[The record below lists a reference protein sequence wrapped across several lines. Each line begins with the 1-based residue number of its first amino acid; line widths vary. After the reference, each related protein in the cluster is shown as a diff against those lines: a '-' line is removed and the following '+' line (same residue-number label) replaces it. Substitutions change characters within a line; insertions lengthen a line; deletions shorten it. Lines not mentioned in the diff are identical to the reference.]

1 MERRMSEALLSED
14 GAPVTPL
21 FRMSTAMKHVLAIDQ
36 GTTGTTAL
44 VIASDGRIVGRGYQ
58 EITQHYPQPGWV
70 EHDAEEILERTLLAA
85 REAIAASGVSPD
97 VIGITNQ
104 RETIVVWH
112 RDTGKPLARAIVW
125 QDRRTTDRC
134 AELNSRRSFIAERT
148 GLRPDPYFSATK
160 IEWLLKKPEIA
171 FVARNGRLLAGTIDT
186 WLIWKLTGG
195 RVHATDPTN
204 ASRTLLFDINRLKW
218 SRELCDIFKIPM
230 EILPE
235 VRPSAGD
242 FGKTVTSFFGK
253 SIPITGVAGD
263 QQAALFGQG
272 CFVAGQ
278 AKNTYGTG
286 AFLLLNTGS
295 EVPRAGEGLLA
306 TVACDAQGGAA
317 YALEASI
324 FVAGAAIQWLRDGLG
339 ILYNAAESERL
350 AASLESND
358 GVYFVPAL
366 VGLGAPNW
374 EPRARGTMLG
384 LTRGTT
390 RAHLARA
397 ALEAM
402 AYGSAEMLAVMAKRG
417 KVKFESMRVDG
428 GASANNWLLQFQAD
442 ILGIPVERPDMV
454 ETTALGAAGL
464 AGIAGGVWSDAAE
477 FIGTRQ
483 FTRFTPAMPRE
494 SADGLMAGWQRAVR
508 AVLVWAR
515 DPGDAGA
522 AKKKKRPGSA
532 KKAASKK
539 RASAKGKVTGKGKGK
554 VSGKAKAM
562 GKSKANVKG
571 KGKAGARSGR
581 K

>member
-1 MERRMSEALLSED
+1 MSEALLSED
-14 GAPVTPL
+14 GSVYFPARRVD
-21 FRMSTAMKHVLAIDQ
+21 SQMKHVLAIDQ

-44 VIASDGRIVGRGYQ
+44 VLAADGRVAGRGYQ
-58 EITQHYPQPGWV
+58 EIIQHYPQPGWV

-85 REAIAASGVSPD
+85 REAITAAGVRPD

-104 RETIVVWH
+104 RETVVVWH

-125 QDRRTTDRC
+125 QDRRTTERC
-134 AELNSRRSFIAERT
+134 AELKSKTNMIAERT

-171 FVARNGRLLAGTIDT
+171 FVARNGRLLAGTIDS

-204 ASRTLLFDINRLKW
+204 ASRTLLYDINRRRW
-218 SRELCDIFKIPM
+218 SKELCDLFGVPI

-253 SIPITGVAGD
+253 AIPITGVAGD

-272 CFVAGQ
+272 CYGAGQ

-286 AFLLLNTGS
+286 AFLLLNTGDK
-295 EVPRAGEGLLA
+295 VPRAGEGLLA
-306 TVACDAQGGAA
+306 TVACDEKGGAA

-350 AASLESND
+350 ASSLESND

-374 EPRARGTMLG
+374 EPKARGMIVG
-384 LTRGTT
+384 LTRGTN
-390 RAHLARA
+390 RAHLTRA

-417 KVKFESMRVDG
+417 RVKFESLRVDG
-428 GASANNWLLQFQAD
+428 GASANNWLLQFQSD
-442 ILGIPVERPDMV
+442 ILGIPVERPDMI

-464 AGIAGGVWSDAAE
+464 AGIAGGVWSDATE

-483 FTRFTPAMPRE
+483 FTRFTPAMARE
-494 SADGLMAGWQRAVR
+494 SADELKAGWERAVR
-508 AVLVWAR
+508 ATLGWSRDQAGSAAGKKKAR
-515 DPGDAGA
+515 KKAVAKKPA
-522 AKKKKRPGSA
+522 AKKPAAAGKRS
-532 KKAASKK
+532 
-539 RASAKGKVTGKGKGK
+539 R
-554 VSGKAKAM
+554 
-562 GKSKANVKG
+562 
-571 KGKAGARSGR
+571 
-581 K
+581 

>member
-1 MERRMSEALLSED
+1 MSEALLSED
-14 GAPVTPL
+14 RSLSMP
-21 FRMSTAMKHVLAIDQ
+21 FRRPESQMKHVLAIDQ

-44 VIASDGRIVGRGYQ
+44 VIAADGRVAGRGYQ

-70 EHDAEEILERTLLAA
+70 EHDPDEILERTLVAA
-85 REAIAASGVSPD
+85 REAISASGVKPD

-104 RETIVVWH
+104 RETVVVWH
-112 RDTGKPLARAIVW
+112 RDTGKPLHRAIVW
-125 QDRRTTDRC
+125 QDRRTTERC
-134 AELNSRRSFIAERT
+134 AELKSHASWIAERT

-171 FVARNGRLLAGTIDT
+171 FVARNGRLLAGTIDS

-204 ASRTLLFDINRLKW
+204 ASRTLLFDINRLRW
-218 SRELCDIFKIPM
+218 SKELCDLFKVPI

-242 FGKTVTSFFGK
+242 FGRTVTAFFGK
-253 SIPITGVAGD
+253 SLPITGVAGD

-272 CFVAGQ
+272 CWGAGQ

-295 EVPRAGEGLLA
+295 EVPQPAEGLLA
-306 TVACDAQGGAA
+306 TVACDDKGGAA

-339 ILYNAAESERL
+339 ILYNASESERL
-350 AASLESND
+350 ARSLESND

-374 EPRARGTMLG
+374 EPRARGTIVGM
-384 LTRGTT
+384 TRGTN

-402 AYGSAEMLAVMAKRG
+402 AYGTAEMLAVMAKRG
-417 KVKFESMRVDG
+417 RVSFQSLRVDG
-428 GASANNWLLQFQAD
+428 GASANNWLLQFQSD
-442 ILGIPVERPDMV
+442 ILGIPVERPDMI
-454 ETTALGAAGL
+454 ETTAFGAAGL
-464 AGIAGGVWSDAAE
+464 AGIAGGVWQDATE

-483 FTRFTPAMPRE
+483 FTRFTPAMPKE
-494 SADGLMAGWQRAVR
+494 SADELIEGWQRAVR
-508 AVLVWAR
+508 ATLFWAR
-515 DPGDAGA
+515 DKGEPG
-522 AKKKKRPGSA
+522 AKKKKKGA
-532 KKAASKK
+532 TKK
-539 RASAKGKVTGKGKGK
+539 RASA
-554 VSGKAKAM
+554 AK
-562 GKSKANVKG
+562 KSVAKK
-571 KGKAGARSGR
+571 KSARKKPSASRGR
-581 K
+581 KK

>member
-1 MERRMSEALLSED
+1 MTEPAVSRGEGVFFPARRVD
-14 GAPVTPL
+14 
-21 FRMSTAMKHVLAIDQ
+21 TAQKHVLAIDQ

-44 VIASDGRIVGRGYQ
+44 MLAADGRVTGRGYQ

-85 REAIAASGVSPD
+85 RDAIAIAGVRPD

-104 RETIVVWH
+104 RETVVLWH

-125 QDRRTTDRC
+125 QDRRTTERC
-134 AELNSRRSFIAERT
+134 LQLRNKASFIAQHT
-148 GLRPDPYFSATK
+148 GLRPDPYFSASK

-195 RVHATDPTN
+195 KVHATDPTN
-204 ASRTLLFDINRLKW
+204 ASRTLLFDITRLRW
-218 SRELCDIFKIPM
+218 SKELCDLFHVPID
-230 EILPE
+230 ILPE

-253 SIPITGVAGD
+253 AIPITGVAGD

-272 CFVAGQ
+272 CCGAGQ

-286 AFLLLNTGS
+286 AFLLLNTGNK
-295 EVPRAGEGLLA
+295 VPRPGDGLLA
-306 TVACDAQGGAA
+306 TVACDEKGGAA

-339 ILYNAAESERL
+339 ILFNAEESERL
-350 AASLESND
+350 ARSLESND

-374 EPRARGTMLG
+374 EPRARGTIVG

-390 RAHLARA
+390 RAHFARA

-402 AYGSAEMLAVMAKRG
+402 AYGSAEMLAAMARRAR
-417 KVKFESMRVDG
+417 VSFQSLRVDG
-428 GASANNWLLQFQAD
+428 GAAANNWLLQFQSD
-442 ILGIPVERPDMV
+442 VLGIPVERPDMI

-464 AGIAGGVWSDAAE
+464 AGIGGGVWRDVAE

-483 FTRFTPAMPRE
+483 FTRFTPAMEKP
-494 SADGLMAGWQRAVR
+494 AATALMQGWQRAVR
-508 AVLVWAR
+508 GALVWAR
-515 DPGDAGA
+515 DKGDGD
-522 AKKKKRPGSA
+522 GSA
-532 KKAASKK
+532 KKRAK
-539 RASAKGKVTGKGKGK
+539 RGKREAGSGKGT
-554 VSGKAKAM
+554 A
-562 GKSKANVKG
+562 VKG
-571 KGKAGARSGR
+571 VRPKSNSARR
-581 K
+581 RAK

>member
-1 MERRMSEALLSED
+1 
-14 GAPVTPL
+14 
-21 FRMSTAMKHVLAIDQ
+21 MKHVLAIDQ

-44 VIASDGRIVGRGYQ
+44 VISADGKIAGRGYQ

-70 EHDAEEILERTLLAA
+70 EHDADEILERTLIAA
-85 REAIAASGVSPD
+85 REAIAASGVTPD

-104 RETIVVWH
+104 RETIVAWH

-125 QDRRTTDRC
+125 QDRRTTERC
-134 AELNSRRSFIAERT
+134 AELKSRTSWLAQRT

-204 ASRTLLFDINRLKW
+204 ASRTLLFDIQKLRW
-218 SRELCDIFKIPM
+218 SRELCALFHVPI

-242 FGKTVTSFFGK
+242 FGSTVTSFFGK
-253 SIPITGVAGD
+253 SIPIMGVAGD
-263 QQAALFGQG
+263 QHAALFGQG
-272 CFVAGQ
+272 CYDPGQ

-286 AFLLLNTGS
+286 AFLLLNTGKKL
-295 EVPRAGEGLLA
+295 PKPGDGLLA
-306 TVACDAQGGAA
+306 TVACDEKGSAA

-324 FVAGAAIQWLRDGLG
+324 FIAGAAVQWLRDGLG
-339 ILYNAAESERL
+339 ILYNASESESL
-350 AASLESND
+350 ARSVESND

-374 EPRARGTMLG
+374 EPNARGTIVG
-384 LTRGTT
+384 VTRGTG
-390 RAHLARA
+390 RAHFARA

-402 AYGSAEMLAVMAKRG
+402 AYGTAEMLGVMAKRG
-417 KVKFESMRVDG
+417 KVKFDSLRVDG

-442 ILGIPVERPDMV
+442 ILGIGVDRPDMV

-464 AGIAGGVWSDAAE
+464 AGIAGGVWADAAE

-483 FTRFTPAMPRE
+483 FTRFTPTMSGE
-494 SADGLMAGWQRAVR
+494 LSGDLIAGWQRAVR
-508 AVLVWAR
+508 ATLGWAR
-515 DPGDAGA
+515 DRGPEEPKGRASSRS
-522 AKKKKRPGSA
+522 KKKAPGRKKSSPT
-532 KKAASKK
+532 KKAAKSARK
-539 RASAKGKVTGKGKGK
+539 R
-554 VSGKAKAM
+554 
-562 GKSKANVKG
+562 
-571 KGKAGARSGR
+571 
-581 K
+581 

>member
-1 MERRMSEALLSED
+1 
-14 GAPVTPL
+14 
-21 FRMSTAMKHVLAIDQ
+21 MKHVLAIDQ

-44 VIASDGRIVGRGYQ
+44 VIAADGRVAGRGYR
-58 EITQHYPQPGWV
+58 EITQHYPAPGWV
-70 EHDAEEILERTLLAA
+70 EHDAEEILERTLLSA
-85 REAIAASGVSPD
+85 RDAIAASGVRPD

-125 QDRRTTDRC
+125 QDRRTTERC
-134 AELNSRRSFIAERT
+134 AQLKNKTKLIAERA

-195 RVHATDPTN
+195 RMHATDPTN
-204 ASRTLLFDINRLKW
+204 ASRTLLFDINRLRW
-218 SRELCDIFKIPM
+218 SKELCDLFKVPI

-253 SIPITGVAGD
+253 SLPITGVAGD

-272 CFVAGQ
+272 CFGEGQ

-286 AFLLLNTGS
+286 AFLLLNTGDKIPS
-295 EVPRAGEGLLA
+295 AGEGLLA
-306 TVACDAQGGAA
+306 TVACDARGGAA

-339 ILYNAAESERL
+339 ILHNTAESERL
-350 AASLESND
+350 ARSLDSND

-374 EPRARGTMLG
+374 EPRARGTLVGM
-384 LTRGTT
+384 TRGTT
-390 RAHLARA
+390 RAHFARA

-402 AYGSAEMLAVMAKRG
+402 AYGSAEMLGVMAKRAR
-417 KVKFESMRVDG
+417 VKFESLRVDG

-442 ILGIPVERPDMV
+442 VLGLAVERPDMV

-464 AGIAGGVWSDAAE
+464 DGIAGGIWGDATE
-477 FIGTRQ
+477 FMGTRQ
-483 FTRFTPAMPRE
+483 FTRFTPAMPGE
-494 SADGLMAGWQRAVR
+494 TADVLMDEWQRAVR
-508 AVLVWAR
+508 ATLSWAR
-515 DPGDAGA
+515 DTGGSTGGR
-522 AKKKKRPGSA
+522 KKKK
-532 KKAASKK
+532 KKSI
-539 RASAKGKVTGKGKGK
+539 
-554 VSGKAKAM
+554 GKAKSPK
-562 GKSKANVKG
+562 KS
-571 KGKAGARSGR
+571 AR
-581 K
+581 KL

>member
-1 MERRMSEALLSED
+1 MTEPTPRGEGVFFPARRVDTVS
-14 GAPVTPL
+14 
-21 FRMSTAMKHVLAIDQ
+21 KHVLAIDQ

-44 VIASDGRIVGRGYQ
+44 VIAADGRIAGRGYH

-70 EHDAEEILERTLLAA
+70 EHDAEEILEKTLQAA
-85 REAIAASGVSPD
+85 RDAIAASGSRPD

-104 RETIVVWH
+104 RETVVLWH

-125 QDRRTTDRC
+125 QDRRTTERC
-134 AELNSRRSFIAERT
+134 EQLRNKTTFIAERT

-195 RVHATDPTN
+195 KVHATDPTN
-204 ASRTLLFDINRLKW
+204 ASRTLLFDITRLRW
-218 SRELCDIFKIPM
+218 SKELCDLFNVPI

-235 VRPSAGD
+235 VRQSAGD

-253 SIPITGVAGD
+253 AIPITGVAGD

-272 CFVAGQ
+272 CCGVGQ

-286 AFLLLNTGS
+286 AFLLLNTGKK
-295 EVPRAGEGLLA
+295 VPRPGEGLLA
-306 TVACDAQGGAA
+306 TVACDEKGGAA

-339 ILYNAAESERL
+339 ILFNAEESERL
-350 AASLESND
+350 ARSLESNE

-374 EPRARGTMLG
+374 EPRARGTIVG
-384 LTRGTT
+384 LTRGTN

-402 AYGSAEMLAVMAKRG
+402 AYGSAEMLAAMARRAR
-417 KVKFESMRVDG
+417 VTFQSLRVDG
-428 GASANNWLLQFQAD
+428 GAAANNWLLQFQSD
-442 ILGIPVERPDMV
+442 ILGIPVERPDMI

-464 AGIAGGVWSDAAE
+464 AGIGGGVWRDAAE

-483 FTRFTPAMPRE
+483 FTRFTPAMDPE
-494 SADGLMAGWQRAVR
+494 TSSDLMVGWQRAVR
-508 AVLVWAR
+508 SALSWAR
-515 DPGDAGA
+515 DKGDDSPKSKRKRPR
-522 AKKKKRPGSA
+522 AKK
-532 KKAASKK
+532 
-539 RASAKGKVTGKGKGK
+539 ASAKGASAK
-554 VSGKAKAM
+554 SAKATPA
-562 GKSKANVKG
+562 KSKSKRG
-571 KGKAGARSGR
+571 RSR
-581 K
+581 

>member
-1 MERRMSEALLSED
+1 MSEALLSED

-539 RASAKGKVTGKGKGK
+539 RASAKGKATGKAKAASTGKAN
-554 VSGKAKAM
+554 AKAM

>member
-1 MERRMSEALLSED
+1 MNEALLSED
-14 GAPVTPL
+14 GAPEPPL
-21 FRMSTAMKHVLAIDQ
+21 FRMSTSMKHVLAIDQ

-44 VIASDGRIVGRGYQ
+44 VIAADGHVAGRGYQ

-70 EHDAEEILERTLLAA
+70 EHDADEILERTLMAA
-85 REAIAASGVSPD
+85 RDAIAVSGVRPD

-125 QDRRTTDRC
+125 QDRRTTERC
-134 AELNSRRSFIAERT
+134 AELRSKTSFIAERT

-171 FVARNGRLLAGTIDT
+171 FVARNGRLLAGTIDS

-218 SRELCDIFKIPM
+218 SSELCDIFKIPM

-253 SIPITGVAGD
+253 SLPIMGVAGD

-286 AFLLLNTGS
+286 AFLLLNTGNT
-295 EVPRAGEGLLA
+295 VPRAGEGLLA
-306 TVACDAQGGAA
+306 TVACDEKGGAA

-339 ILYNAAESERL
+339 ILYNASESERL
-350 AASLESND
+350 ARSLDTND
-358 GVYFVPAL
+358 GVYFVSAL

-374 EPRARGTMLG
+374 EPRARGTIVG

-390 RAHLARA
+390 RAHFARA

-417 KVKFESMRVDG
+417 HVKFESLRVDG
-428 GASANNWLLQFQAD
+428 GASANNWLLQFQSD
-442 ILGIPVERPDMV
+442 ILGIPVERPDMI

-494 SADGLMAGWQRAVR
+494 SADGLIAGWQRAVR
-508 AVLVWAR
+508 AALLWAR
-515 DPGDAGA
+515 DTGDAGA
-522 AKKKKRPGSA
+522 VK
-532 KKAASKK
+532 KK
-539 RASAKGKVTGKGKGK
+539 RASAKGKGKSKGKGTAKGKGK
-554 VSGKAKAM
+554 VKGKAK
-562 GKSKANVKG
+562 
-571 KGKAGARSGR
+571 GKARGTAKSRSRAGSGR
-581 K
+581 KSGGAGGKSPRRRGR

>member
-1 MERRMSEALLSED
+1 LNEALLSDD
-14 GAPVTPL
+14 GRVIPTLGRIDP
-21 FRMSTAMKHVLAIDQ
+21 SMKHVLAIDQ

-44 VIASDGRIVGRGYQ
+44 VIAADGRVAGRGYQ
-58 EITQHYPQPGWV
+58 EITQYYPQPGWV

-85 REAIAASGVSPD
+85 RDAISMSGVRPD

-104 RETIVVWH
+104 RETVVLWH

-125 QDRRTTDRC
+125 QDRRTTERC
-134 AELNSRRSFIAERT
+134 AELKGKATMIAERT

-171 FVARNGRLLAGTIDT
+171 FVARNGRLLAGTIDS

-204 ASRTLLFDINRLKW
+204 ASRTLLFDINRLRW
-218 SRELCDIFKIPM
+218 SKELCDLFKIPI

-242 FGKTVTSFFGK
+242 FGRTVTSFFGK
-253 SIPITGVAGD
+253 SLPIMGVAGD

-272 CFVAGQ
+272 CCAAGQ

-295 EVPRAGEGLLA
+295 TVPKTGEGLLA
-306 TVACDAQGGAA
+306 TVACDEKGGAA

-339 ILYNAAESERL
+339 ILFSASESERL
-350 AASLESND
+350 ARALDSND

-374 EPRARGTMLG
+374 EPRARGTFVG
-384 LTRGTT
+384 LTGGAN
-390 RAHLARA
+390 RAHLARS

-417 KVKFESMRVDG
+417 KVKFESLRVDG

-442 ILGIPVERPDMV
+442 ILGIPVERPDMI

-464 AGIAGGVWSDAAE
+464 AGIAGGVWRDSAE

-483 FTRFTPAMPRE
+483 FTRFTPVMPRE
-494 SADGLMAGWQRAVR
+494 SAQELIAGWERAVR
-508 AVLVWAR
+508 AALFWAR
-515 DPGDAGA
+515 DKGDAPA
-522 AKKKKRPGSA
+522 ARKTKKKKKGSA
-532 KKAASKK
+532 A
-539 RASAKGKVTGKGKGK
+539 VTGAT
-554 VSGKAKAM
+554 S
-562 GKSKANVKG
+562 
-571 KGKAGARSGR
+571 AGTTKARSGSKSAR
-581 K
+581 TKSSPSRRRPT

>member
-1 MERRMSEALLSED
+1 MSEALLSED

-317 YALEASI
+317 YELEASI

-508 AVLVWAR
+508 AALVWAR

-539 RASAKGKVTGKGKGK
+539 RASAKGKVTGKGK

>member
-1 MERRMSEALLSED
+1 MSEALLSED
-14 GAPVTPL
+14 HVPVTPV
-21 FRMSTAMKHVLAIDQ
+21 RRADPSMKHVLAIDQ

-44 VIASDGRIVGRGYQ
+44 VIAADGRIAGRGYR

-85 REAIAASGVSPD
+85 RDAIAVSGVRPD
-97 VIGITNQ
+97 VVGITNQ
-104 RETIVVWH
+104 RETIVLWH
-112 RDTGKPLARAIVW
+112 RDTGRPLARAIVW
-125 QDRRTTDRC
+125 QDRRTTERC
-134 AELNSRRSFIAERT
+134 AQLKGRTSFIAERT

-171 FVARNGRLLAGTIDT
+171 FVARNGRLLAGTIDS

-195 RVHATDPTN
+195 RIHGTDPTN
-204 ASRTLLFDINRLKW
+204 ASRTLLFDIARLRW
-218 SRELCDIFKIPM
+218 SKELCDLFKIPI

-242 FGKTVTSFFGK
+242 FGRTVTSFFGK
-253 SIPITGVAGD
+253 SLPITGVAGD

-272 CFVAGQ
+272 CCGAGQ

-295 EVPRAGEGLLA
+295 KLPRPGEGLLA
-306 TVACDAQGGAA
+306 TVACDEKGGAA

-339 ILYNAAESERL
+339 VLYNAAESERL
-350 AASLESND
+350 ARSLDSND

-374 EPRARGTMLG
+374 EPRARGTVFGM
-384 LTRGTT
+384 TRGTG
-390 RAHLARA
+390 RAHFARA

-402 AYGSAEMLAVMAKRG
+402 AYGSAEMLAVMAKRAR
-417 KVKFESMRVDG
+417 VSFESLRVDG
-428 GASANNWLLQFQAD
+428 GASANNWLLQFQSD
-442 ILGIPVERPDMV
+442 ILGIPVERPDMI

-464 AGIAGGVWSDAAE
+464 AGIAGGVWRDAGE

-494 SADGLMAGWQRAVR
+494 AADELMAGWQRAVR
-508 AVLVWAR
+508 ATLTWAR
-515 DPGDAGA
+515 DKGDSTRGG
-522 AKKKKRPGSA
+522 KKLRRRSKLSSA
-532 KKAASKK
+532 KAGKRVQAKSARGRSK
-539 RASAKGKVTGKGKGK
+539 
-554 VSGKAKAM
+554 
-562 GKSKANVKG
+562 
-571 KGKAGARSGR
+571 
-581 K
+581 

>member
-1 MERRMSEALLSED
+1 MNEALLSED
-14 GAPVTPL
+14 GSPQAPL
-21 FRMSTAMKHVLAIDQ
+21 FKMSTAMKHVLAIDQ

-44 VIASDGRIVGRGYQ
+44 VIAADGRIVGRGYQ

-70 EHDAEEILERTLLAA
+70 EHDADEILERTLLAT
-85 REAIAASGVSPD
+85 REAIAASGVRPD

-104 RETIVVWH
+104 RETIVLWH

-125 QDRRTTDRC
+125 QDRRTTERC
-134 AELNSRRSFIAERT
+134 AELKNKTTFIAERT

-160 IEWLLKKPEIA
+160 IEWLLKKPEIQ

-195 RVHATDPTN
+195 KVHATDPTN
-204 ASRTLLFDINRLKW
+204 ASRTLLYDINRLRW

-253 SIPITGVAGD
+253 AIPIMGVAGD

-295 EVPRAGEGLLA
+295 EAPRAGEGLLA
-306 TVACDAQGGAA
+306 TVACDAKGGAA

-339 ILYNAAESERL
+339 ILQNASESERL
-350 AASLESND
+350 ARSLESND

-374 EPRARGTMLG
+374 EPRARGTIVG
-384 LTRGTT
+384 LTRGTS
-390 RAHLARA
+390 RAHFARA

-402 AYGSAEMLAVMAKRG
+402 AYGSAEMLTVMAKRS
-417 KVKFESMRVDG
+417 KVKFESLRVDG
-428 GASANNWLLQFQAD
+428 GASANGWLLQFQSD
-442 ILGIPVERPDMV
+442 ILGIPVERPDMI

-483 FTRFTPAMPRE
+483 FTRFTPAMSRE
-494 SADGLMAGWQRAVR
+494 SATAMTAGWRRAVR
-508 AVLVWAR
+508 SALVWAR
-515 DPGDAGA
+515 DPGDEGTVKKPA
-522 AKKKKRPGSA
+522 AKRAGSA
-532 KKAASKK
+532 GKKGTRAKAS
-539 RASAKGKVTGKGKGK
+539 SAKGKAKGAKGKK
-554 VSGKAKAM
+554 KP
-562 GKSKANVKG
+562 
-571 KGKAGARSGR
+571 AR
-581 K
+581 

>member
-1 MERRMSEALLSED
+1 MNEAVTTQGADIFFPSRRIDA
-14 GAPVTPL
+14 
-21 FRMSTAMKHVLAIDQ
+21 AMKHVLAIDQ
-36 GTTGTTAL
+36 GTTGSTAL
-44 VIASDGRIVGRGYQ
+44 MIAADGRIVGRGYQ

-70 EHDAEEILERTLLAA
+70 EHDAEEILDRTLQAA
-85 REAIAASGVSPD
+85 RDAIAESAVRPD

-104 RETIVVWH
+104 RETIVLWH

-125 QDRRTTDRC
+125 QDRRTTERC
-134 AELNSRRSFIAERT
+134 EQLRNKSAFIAERT

-171 FVARNGRLLAGTIDT
+171 FVARNGRLLAGTIDA

-195 RVHATDPTN
+195 KVHATDPTN
-204 ASRTLLFDINRLKW
+204 ASRTLLFDINRLRW
-218 SRELCDIFKIPM
+218 SKELCDIFKIPI

-253 SIPITGVAGD
+253 AVPITGVAGD

-272 CFVAGQ
+272 CCAAGQ

-286 AFLLLNTGS
+286 AFLLLNTGKK
-295 EVPRAGEGLLA
+295 VPRPGDGLLA
-306 TVACDAQGGAA
+306 TVACDEKGGAA

-339 ILYNAAESERL
+339 ILFNAAESERL
-350 AASLESND
+350 ARSIESND

-374 EPRARGTMLG
+374 EPRARGTIVG

-390 RAHLARA
+390 RAHFARA

-402 AYGSAEMLAVMAKRG
+402 AYGSAEMLAAMARRAR
-417 KVKFESMRVDG
+417 VSFQSLRVDG
-428 GASANNWLLQFQAD
+428 GASANNWLLQFQSD
-442 ILGIPVERPDMV
+442 ILGISVERPDMI

-464 AGIAGGVWSDAAE
+464 AGIGGGVWRDAAE

-483 FTRFTPAMPRE
+483 FTRFAPAME
-494 SADGLMAGWQRAVR
+494 KETASELVAGWQRAVR
-508 AVLVWAR
+508 STLTWAR
-515 DPGDAGA
+515 DKGDGA
-522 AKKKKRPGSA
+522 STKKKRGTPKSSSA
-532 KKAASKK
+532 KAGKAAPAKPKPRRGRSK
-539 RASAKGKVTGKGKGK
+539 
-554 VSGKAKAM
+554 
-562 GKSKANVKG
+562 
-571 KGKAGARSGR
+571 
-581 K
+581 

>member
-1 MERRMSEALLSED
+1 MSEALLSED
-14 GAPVTPL
+14 RSLGMP
-21 FRMSTAMKHVLAIDQ
+21 FRQPETATKYVLAIDQ

-44 VIASDGRIVGRGYQ
+44 MIGADGRIAGRGYQ

-70 EHDAEEILERTLLAA
+70 EHDPEEILERTLRAA
-85 REAIAASGVSPD
+85 RDAIAVSGVKPD

-104 RETIVVWH
+104 RETVVVWH

-125 QDRRTTDRC
+125 QDRRTTERC
-134 AELNSRRSFIAERT
+134 AELRSHASWIADRT

-171 FVARNGRLLAGTIDT
+171 FVARNGRLLAGTIDS

-204 ASRTLLFDINRLKW
+204 ASRTLLFDINRLRW
-218 SRELCDIFKIPM
+218 SKELCDLFKVPI

-242 FGKTVTSFFGK
+242 FGRTVTAFFGK
-253 SIPITGVAGD
+253 SLPITGVAGD

-272 CFVAGQ
+272 CCGAGQ

-295 EVPRAGEGLLA
+295 EVPQAAEGLLA
-306 TVACDAQGGAA
+306 TVACDDKGGAA

-339 ILYNAAESERL
+339 ILYNAPESERL
-350 AASLESND
+350 ARSLESND

-374 EPRARGTMLG
+374 EPKARGTIVGMTG
-384 LTRGTT
+384 RTN
-390 RAHLARA
+390 RAHF
-397 ALEAM
+397 AM
-402 AYGSAEMLAVMAKRG
+402 AYGSAEMLAVMAKRA
-417 KVKFESMRVDG
+417 KVSFQSLRVDG
-428 GASANNWLLQFQAD
+428 GASANNWMLQFQSD
-442 ILGIPVERPDMV
+442 VLGIPVERPDMI

-464 AGIAGGVWSDAAE
+464 AGIAGGVWQDAAA

-483 FTRFTPAMPRE
+483 FTRFTPAMPKE
-494 SADGLMAGWQRAVR
+494 AAEELMEGWQRAVR
-508 AVLVWAR
+508 ATLFWAR
-515 DPGDAGA
+515 DKGDAATARKRKKRGT
-522 AKKKKRPGSA
+522 AKKRTSSAARKSRVKTPALKK
-532 KKAASKK
+532 KTKAS
-539 RASAKGKVTGKGKGK
+539 R
-554 VSGKAKAM
+554 
-562 GKSKANVKG
+562 
-571 KGKAGARSGR
+571 GR
-581 K
+581 RK

>member
-1 MERRMSEALLSED
+1 MSEALLSED
-14 GAPVTPL
+14 GGVVMPFRRYDPVP
-21 FRMSTAMKHVLAIDQ
+21 MKHVLAIDQ

-44 VIASDGRIVGRGYQ
+44 VIAADGRIAGRGYQ

-70 EHDAEEILERTLLAA
+70 EHDADEILERTLLAA
-85 REAIAASGVSPD
+85 RDAIAVSGVRPD

-104 RETIVVWH
+104 RETIVLWH

-125 QDRRTTDRC
+125 QDRRTTERC
-134 AELNSRRSFIAERT
+134 AELRSKTTFIAERT

-171 FVARNGRLLAGTIDT
+171 FVARNGRLLAGTIDS

-204 ASRTLLFDINRLKW
+204 ASRTLLFDINRLRW
-218 SRELCDIFKIPM
+218 SKELCDLFKIPI

-253 SIPITGVAGD
+253 SLPITGVAGD

-272 CFVAGQ
+272 CYGAGQ

-286 AFLLLNTGS
+286 AFLLLNTGDQ
-295 EVPRAGEGLLA
+295 VPKAGEGLLA
-306 TVACDAQGGAA
+306 TVACDAKGGAA

-324 FVAGAAIQWLRDGLG
+324 FVAGAAVQWLRDGLG
-339 ILYNAAESERL
+339 ILFSAAESERL
-350 AASLESND
+350 ARSLDSND

-374 EPRARGTMLG
+374 EPKARGTLVG
-384 LTRGTT
+384 LTRGTN
-390 RAHLARA
+390 RSHFARA

-402 AYGSAEMLAVMAKRG
+402 PYGTAEMLAVMAKRG
-417 KVKFESMRVDG
+417 KVKFESLRVDG
-428 GASANNWLLQFQAD
+428 GASANNWLLQFQSD
-442 ILGIPVERPDMV
+442 VLGIPVERPDMI

-464 AGIAGGVWSDAAE
+464 AGIAGGVWNDAAE

-483 FTRFTPAMPRE
+483 FTRFTPTMSSEA
-494 SADGLMAGWQRAVR
+494 ADELKAGWERAVR
-508 AVLVWAR
+508 ATLSWAR
-515 DPGDAGA
+515 DKSGSTATRKK
-522 AKKKKRPGSA
+522 AKKKKSA
-532 KKAASKK
+532 SPAAAKPVKKKAASRRRPK
-539 RASAKGKVTGKGKGK
+539 
-554 VSGKAKAM
+554 
-562 GKSKANVKG
+562 
-571 KGKAGARSGR
+571 
-581 K
+581 